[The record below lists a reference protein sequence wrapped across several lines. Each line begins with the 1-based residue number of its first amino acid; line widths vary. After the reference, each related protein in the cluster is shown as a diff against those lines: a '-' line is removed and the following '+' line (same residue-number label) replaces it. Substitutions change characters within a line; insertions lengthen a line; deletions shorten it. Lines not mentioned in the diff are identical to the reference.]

1 MATLADIRRQY
12 PQYSDLS
19 DKDIADALHSRFYS
33 DMPRAD
39 FDRRIG
45 LTPDRS
51 LGVRVG
57 RAAEF
62 AARGFADSAA
72 ETVAAPLDLINRG
85 LRAVGVPVPGQN
97 GGNAELFKRGLRAA
111 GDVLSAPLNAA
122 VRAAGVDMG
131 PQTPENWQD
140 RAAYGGGRGV
150 ADAASIALPAAGV
163 ARMARPGTVT
173 AGAATALASQ
183 PVAQAASGA
192 VGGAVGEATDNPLLG
207 VAASIAAPL
216 GVAGLRRA
224 VSPVTMSLTP
234 EEQRRAAIATQY
246 GIQLTPGQQT
256 GSRPLQALESS
267 FAQLPFSSGRQNAIY
282 DAQRTGFNRAALSK
296 AGVNADRVSPEVIDR
311 AFTDIGKRF
320 DDLAA
325 RTTVRPDAQFSQDIA
340 AVANNYGRRLPTDVA
355 PVFNSYMADLDPL
368 LQAAAKG
375 QNPQIDGRTFQNIS
389 SNLARA
395 ARNAR
400 TRPELQEALNS
411 LRGALDDALERS
423 AAQGANPQI
432 PRLPGAGGSSD
443 NLADEWREARR
454 QYRNLLMI
462 DEAAGAG
469 TQADRAAG
477 NLSFGAMRS
486 AVDRADPRGFAR
498 GRGEMADIAQLGDF
512 LAQKI
517 PNSGT
522 PERQAA
528 MRIAQGGMGAGG
540 LGGAMAFGADPLLAA
555 GLTAGALA
563 MPPILQGA
571 MNSAAGRA
579 YLTNQFLSGHGPQMN
594 RALAAALL
602 GAQAKGELLA
612 PPQ

>member
-19 DKDIADALHSRFYS
+19 DKDIADALHSRFYA

-39 FDRRIG
+39 FDKRIG
-45 LTPDRS
+45 LAPERS
-51 LGVRVG
+51 AGVRALRG
-57 RAAEF
+57 AEF
-62 AARGFADSAA
+62 AARGFMDSAA
-72 ETVAAPLDLINRG
+72 ETIAAPFDLVNRG
-85 LRAVGVPVPGQN
+85 LRAIGVPIPGQN
-97 GGNAELFKRGLRAA
+97 GGVAAGLKRGTQAV
-111 GDVLSAPLNAA
+111 GEVVSAPANAA
-122 VRAAGVDMG
+122 LQAAGVDMG
-131 PQTPENWQD
+131 QQTPEGAGE
-140 RAAYGGGRGV
+140 RFAYGAGRGV

-163 ARMARPGTVT
+163 ARMSRPGTVT
-173 AGAATALASQ
+173 AGTAQALASQ
-183 PVAQAASGA
+183 PVTQAFSGA
-192 VGGAVGEATDNPLLG
+192 VGGGVGEATDSPLAG
-207 VAASIAAPL
+207 FAAAVAAPL

-224 VSPVTMSLTP
+224 VSPVTMNLTP
-234 EEQRRAAIATQY
+234 EEARRAAIAKQY
-246 GIQLTPGQQT
+246 GIDLTPGQQT

-296 AGVNADRVSPEVIDR
+296 AGVNADRVSPEVLDR
-311 AFTDIGKRF
+311 AFTELGKRF

-325 RTTVRPDAQFSQDIA
+325 RTTVRPDAQFGQDIA

-400 TRPELQEALNS
+400 NRPELQDALNS

-432 PRLPGAGGSSD
+432 PRLPGAGGSNA

-477 NLSFGAMRS
+477 NLSFGAMRA

-571 MNSAAGRA
+571 MNSSAGRA
-579 YLTNQFLSGHGPQMN
+579 YLTNQFLSGQGPQIN
-594 RALAAALL
+594 RALVAALL
-602 GAQAKGELLA
+602 GGQAKGELLA
-612 PPQ
+612 TPQ